1 MRNFWHIQMNR
12 GLVNGSTLSQD
23 QVLNMVKNK
32 KIIGTGE
39 WKDKKQDQCKQ
50 FKENLNIGDIVMVRN
65 GIQPLA
71 LVKVLG
77 DSFPNKTYENERAI
91 EPLSFFDFK
100 LEKKL
105 GKYEGQAQGT
115 LTIINNR
122 NSPTA
127 KFILGWYELIMKEI
141 EMEKIIELLK
151 YKKQIILQGPPGTGK
166 TRVAKEI
173 SRKIISNDW
182 ISDEDISEAIYPNL
196 NFQSPTGDKSY
207 KITSVI
213 DDTIRVYLNNTG
225 KEYPVYFREIRDRI
239 YKESWDDSEGNLKDD
254 YMSLIALHVF
264 KLFHEKQVKLLQFH
278 PAYSYEDFVRGIV
291 ADTTSGSVSYRS
303 IDKVFG
309 EWSER
314 ALKNYNDSKK
324 TPEQLS
330 EEQKV
335 DQFLEEFREYLEE
348 QIEKN
353 DGKLFLEDTIIYLFQ
368 VEEDAVRYTGDNWKQ
383 VTGQR
388 LLFSDIKKLY
398 LSGVNTRQEIKS
410 NPTVSGLAKHHASY
424 FLRVLNLF
432 KEFVKGKPVSVSES
446 NSVTEKNYVLI
457 VDEINR
463 ANLPSVLGELIY
475 GLEYRGE
482 PVESIYEV
490 DGSRSI
496 TIPPNLYIIGT
507 MNTADRS
514 VGHIDYAIRRRFA
527 FVDVLP
533 KLEPVYNDA
542 KESFKLV
549 SSLFLNNPDEALNTG
564 SNLVR
569 SDFLSPDFR
578 PEDVWI
584 GHSYFLTDKTG
595 EEAKQEISI
604 KMKYEVVPLLKEY
617 LKDGILIDE
626 AKVKEVIQSISH

>member
-1 MRNFWHIQMNR
+1 MNR

>member
-122 NSPTA
+122 SSPTA

-196 NFQSPTGDKSY
+196 NFQSPTGDNSY

-239 YKESWDDSEGNLKDD
+239 YKESWKDIEGNLKDD

-264 KLFHEKQVKLLQFH
+264 NLFHEKQVKLLQFH

-291 ADTTSGSVSYRS
+291 SDTTSGSMSYRS

-314 ALKNYNDSKK
+314 ALKNYNDSRK

-533 KLEPVYNDA
+533 RLEPVHSDA
-542 KESFKLV
+542 RESFKLV
-549 SSLFLNNPDEALNTG
+549 SSLFVKNPEDALNTD
-564 SNLVR
+564 SNPER
-569 SDFLSPDFR
+569 SDCLSLDFR

-584 GHSYFLTDKTG
+584 GHSYFLTDKKD
-595 EEAKQEISI
+595 EEAKQELKI

-626 AKVKEVIQSISH
+626 AKVKEIIHMISQ